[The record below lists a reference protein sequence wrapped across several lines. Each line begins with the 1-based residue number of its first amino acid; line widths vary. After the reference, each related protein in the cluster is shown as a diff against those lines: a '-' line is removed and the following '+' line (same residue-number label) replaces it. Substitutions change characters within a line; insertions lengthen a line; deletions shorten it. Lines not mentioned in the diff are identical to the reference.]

1 MILLWI
7 VWSIPRAGVLG
18 PSFWDLGFIP
28 EAGVLQPLFKIRPSP
43 QNGDRLGP

>member
-7 VWSIPRAGVLG
+7 VWSIPRTCVLG
-18 PSFWDLGFIP
+18 PSFWDLCFIP
-28 EAGVLQPLFKIRPSP
+28 EAGVLQPLFEIRPSP